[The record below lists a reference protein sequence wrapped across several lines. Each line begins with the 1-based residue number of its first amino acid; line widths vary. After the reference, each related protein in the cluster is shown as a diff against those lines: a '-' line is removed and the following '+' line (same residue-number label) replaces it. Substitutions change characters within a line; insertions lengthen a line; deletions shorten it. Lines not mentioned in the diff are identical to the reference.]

1 MPQLSKYIDLVSAQ
15 ITATTTDVL
24 TVEVDS
30 EGCEGVLFLTLGT
43 SAKATLAVTH
53 AASTTASY
61 ATVAVGSS
69 ATHGTTAAKAVAAYD
84 IHKPAKRHLKCTST
98 STGNSYFALLA
109 FKYGLRKLPVA
120 DWSSTTC
127 LASTCVVADV
137 SPTST

>member
-1 MPQLSKYIDLVSAQ
+1 MQLSKMIDFSTIQ

-24 TVEVDS
+24 TVEVDTAN
-30 EGCEGVLFLTLGT
+30 CEGVMFVTLGT

-69 ATHGTTAAKAVAAYD
+69 AVVATTGAKALVAAD
-84 IHKPAKRHLKCTST
+84 IYKPTKRHYKVTST
-98 STGNSYFALLA
+98 STGNSYFALMA
-109 FKYGLRKLPVA
+109 IKYGLRKLPQSS
-120 DWSSTTC
+120 WSSTTC
-127 LASTCVVADV
+127 LASTGYTAAV